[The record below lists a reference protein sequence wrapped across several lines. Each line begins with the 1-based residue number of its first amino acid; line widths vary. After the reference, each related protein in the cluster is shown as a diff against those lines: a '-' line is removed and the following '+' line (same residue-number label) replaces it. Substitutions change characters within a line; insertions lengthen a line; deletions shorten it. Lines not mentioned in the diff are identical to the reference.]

1 MDVVTMA
8 CQERV
13 EDQSVTRKPIEYKAL
28 QASYTAWP
36 TPCLNGGRV
45 GVAASTHDLIL
56 LLFNRRVA
64 HLA

>member
-1 MDVVTMA
+1 MA

-28 QASYTAWP
+28 QLAYSAWP
-36 TPCLNGGRV
+36 TPCLSGGRV
-45 GVAASTHDLIL
+45 GVAAPFASTRF
-56 LLFNRRVA
+56 LLFNCRVE